1 MTIPFIY
8 LGLPVEAD
16 AMKVSTWQPVIDKMK
31 RKLTPWRMRHLSFRG
46 RISLV
51 KFVLSLYYISFFIVT
66 KKVLDILNQIQRNF
80 LWGAKGE
87 ENKVAWVRWEVVG
100 SSVKNDGLWIKN
112 LEVLNKNLLEKWLWR
127 LLNERES
134 LGRNVLVRK
143 YGISNLDTLV
153 GGGYLIKGS
162 QWWCDILNYC
172 EVFENELGWFQNNV
186 STMIG
191 DRRKLSF

>member
-16 AMKVSTWQPVIDKMK
+16 AMKVSTWQPMIDKMK

-51 KFVLSLYYISFFIVT
+51 KFVLSLYYISFFKVT

-100 SSVKNDGLWIKN
+100 SSVKNDGL
-112 LEVLNKNLLEKWLWR
+112 
-127 LLNERES
+127 
-134 LGRNVLVRK
+134 
-143 YGISNLDTLV
+143 
-153 GGGYLIKGS
+153 
-162 QWWCDILNYC
+162 
-172 EVFENELGWFQNNV
+172 
-186 STMIG
+186 
-191 DRRKLSF
+191 